1 TIMISCESRE
11 RGLSHL
17 CHSRDSQAGFLLDHP
32 NLAGG
37 QDRWTIQWRLLRCVE
52 ETRAGVE
59 SVPIPQRP
67 LPLLVRKRPRKI
79 DLGIDVDFALQHIQ
93 IYAAVETLEEKR
105 AAALKQDGDFASQVE
120 VAVDQ
125 RHARADTRAGDQDID
140 AGLGVDSG
148 VGGG

>member
-1 TIMISCESRE
+1 
-11 RGLSHL
+11 
-17 CHSRDSQAGFLLDHP
+17 GFLPDHP
-32 NLAGG
+32 NLASG
-37 QDRWTIQWRLLRCVE
+37 QDRWTIEWCLLRCVE

-67 LPLLVRKRPRKI
+67 LPFLVRQRPRKI

-93 IYAAVETLEEKR
+93 IYAAVVTLEEKR
-105 AAALKQDGDFASQVE
+105 AAGFKLDVDFASQIE
-120 VAVDQ
+120 VTVDQ
-125 RHARADTRAGDQDID
+125 RHAGADTRASNQDVN